1 MSNIATKRGWFRR
14 WVWSG
19 LSVLGAVAALVG
31 PTVSGTV
38 GEPERFLWLAVGIV
52 GAILATIPALLEKR
66 TAERRITS
74 LQGQVVDA
82 KKQGRKDLLVI
93 IDWALTPLV
102 EQLGRLVRTTPSSHR
117 RQLLASDFQT
127 QALNTLKEVI
137 DPSIPQLRANYF
149 KLQYDANDNPIL
161 VAVKS
166 TAKPTRQ
173 SFRTGT
179 AEGDAVMDM
188 LAGAETVFCR
198 DTAVDAPPGFDAS
211 RVRDYKT
218 FISATAFDGIEPDG
232 MLTVDAP
239 KSGTLTGADKGLVR
253 LVAALVAISE
263 SIRDRK
269 KEVSM

>member
-1 MSNIATKRGWFRR
+1 MRR

-19 LSVLGAVAALVG
+19 LSVIGAVAALVG

-38 GEPERFLWLAVGIV
+38 GEPERYIWLGAGVAGAV
-52 GAILATIPALLEKR
+52 LATLPALVEKR
-66 TAERRITS
+66 AAERRIKS
-74 LQGQVVDA
+74 LQQDVVNA
-82 KKQGRKDLLVI
+82 KKQGRQDLLVI

-102 EQLGRLVRTTPSSHR
+102 EQLGRLVRTGPNSTR

-149 KLQYDANDNPIL
+149 KLQYDNDDNPVL
-161 VAVKS
+161 LAVKS

-179 AEGDAVMDM
+179 PDGDAVMDM
-188 LAGAETVFCR
+188 LASAETVFCR
-198 DTAVDAPPGFDAS
+198 DTALDPPQGFDVN
-211 RVRDYKT
+211 RPRDYKT
-218 FISATAFDGIEPDG
+218 FISATAYDGVEPDG

-263 SIRDRK
+263 SVRDRK
-269 KEVSM
+269 KEASM

>member
-1 MSNIATKRGWFRR
+1 M
-14 WVWSG
+14 
-19 LSVLGAVAALVG
+19 LGAVAALVG

-38 GEPERFLWLAVGIV
+38 GEPDRYLWLSLGIV
-52 GAILATIPALLEKR
+52 GAVLATVPALVEKR
-66 TAERRITS
+66 VAERRISS
-74 LQGQVVDA
+74 LQQQVVDA
-82 KKQGRKDLLVI
+82 KKQGRIDLLLI

-102 EQLGRLVRTTPSSHR
+102 EQLGRLVRTTPNSTR

-137 DPSIPQLRANYF
+137 DPSIPQLRTNYF
-149 KLQYDANDNPIL
+149 KLQYDDNDNPIL

-179 AEGDAVMDM
+179 SEGDAVMDM
-188 LAGAETVFCR
+188 LAGTETVFCR
-198 DTAVDAPPGFDAS
+198 DTAVDAPLGFDTS
-211 RVRDYKT
+211 QTRDYRT
-218 FISATAFDGIEPDG
+218 FISATAFDGTEPDG

-239 KSGTLTGADKGLVR
+239 NSGTLTGADKGLVR

-269 KEVSM
+269 KEVPM

>member
-1 MSNIATKRGWFRR
+1 MA
-14 WVWSG
+14 
-19 LSVLGAVAALVG
+19 AVVG

-38 GEPERFLWLAVGIV
+38 GEPERYYWLAIGIV
-52 GAILATIPALLEKR
+52 GAVLAALPALIEKR
-66 TAERRITS
+66 AAERKITS
-74 LQGQVVDA
+74 LQREVVDA

-102 EQLGRLVRTTPSSHR
+102 EQLGRLVRTSPGTTK

-149 KLQYDANDNPIL
+149 KLQYDEDDNPFL
-161 VAVKS
+161 QAVKS
-166 TAKPTRQ
+166 TAKPTRD

-188 LAGAETVFCR
+188 LASAETVFCR
-198 DTAVDAPPGFDAS
+198 DTSVDPPKGFDAG
-211 RVRDYKT
+211 RRRDYKT

-263 SIRDRK
+263 SVRDRK
-269 KEVSM
+269 KDPTI